1 MYNPYE
7 VVYSVLITEKATSL
21 ADKFNKY
28 TFKVNVKADKPAIA
42 RAVAA
47 IFDNVVVSS
56 VNVMNYAGKMK
67 RMRSARPGKRP
78 DWKKAVVTLKEGK
91 IDLL

>member
-1 MYNPYE
+1 MINPYE
-7 VVYSVLITEKATSL
+7 VIYSVLITEKATSL

-28 TFKVNVKADKPAIA
+28 TFKVNVKADKLAIKKS
-42 RAVAA
+42 VAM
-47 IFDNVVVSS
+47 IFDDVVVGS
-56 VNVMNYAGKMK
+56 VNVMQYSGKMK

-78 DWKKAVVTLKEGK
+78 DWKKAIVTLKEGK

>member
-28 TFKVNVKADKPAIA
+28 TFKVNVKSDKPAIA

-67 RMRSARPGKRP
+67 RMRSAKLGKRS
-78 DWKKAVVTLKEGK
+78 DWKKAIVTLSAGK

>member
-28 TFKVNVKADKPAIA
+28 TFKVNVKSDKPAIA

-56 VNVMNYAGKMK
+56 VNVMNSAGKMK
-67 RMRSARPGKRP
+67 RMRSAPPGQRP

>member
-1 MYNPYE
+1 MYNPYDI
-7 VVYSVLITEKATSL
+7 VYTVMITEKATGL

-28 TFKVNVKADKPAIA
+28 TFKVKKTASKGQIA
-42 RAVAA
+42 RAVGA
-47 IFDNVVVSS
+47 IFDDVTVSS
-56 VNVMNYAGKMK
+56 VNVMNYAGKKK
-67 RMRSARPGKRP
+67 RMRSARLGKRP